1 MPLHELVVEVQH
13 ACCST
18 PINFPDR
25 LKHRNTAITSA
36 TMQVEVHM
44 LHEYGDDFHGFA
56 VRVMV
61 TGFIRPELKFE
72 SLTDLVDRI
81 HRDISIAR
89 VQLEH
94 EWSMSWKDDELFM

>member
-1 MPLHELVVEVQH
+1 
-13 ACCST
+13 
-18 PINFPDR
+18 
-25 LKHRNTAITSA
+25 
-36 TMQVEVHM
+36 
-44 LHEYGDDFHGFA
+44 
-56 VRVMV
+56 MV